1 MTRPALA
8 ALLGGFLLAGCAVRP
23 PTGPTVLA
31 IPPEGKNL
39 AQFQQEEAGCRNY
52 AFNQIG
58 ISPAQG
64 ANQSAA
70 GSAVAGT
77 ALGAAAG
84 ALLGAAGGS
93 PGTGAAIGAG
103 TGLLAG
109 SAVGANNAQVSG
121 YSLQARYDQAYTQC
135 LASTG
140 NQVQT
145 AAAYGTPYGAP
156 YPYYPAYPY
165 YGPYYSP
172 YVGGFYG
179 PGFYRPGV
187 SLGFGFGINHWRPF
201 YGRGFHGG
209 GFRGGGARGFGI
221 RGR

>member
-1 MTRPALA
+1 MNRPVLA
-8 ALLGGFLLAGCAVRP
+8 TVLGGILLAGCAVRP

-31 IPPEGKNL
+31 VPPEGKNL
-39 AQFQQEEAGCRNY
+39 GQFQQEEANCRNY

-58 ISPAQG
+58 ITPAQG
-64 ANQSAA
+64 ANQAAA

-93 PGTGAAIGAG
+93 PGTGAALGAG

-109 SAVGANNAQVSG
+109 SAVGANNAQVSS

-145 AAAYGTPYGAP
+145 AAVYASPYAAPYG
-156 YPYYPAYPY
+156 YGYYPGYS
-165 YGPYYSP
+165 YYSP
-172 YVGGFYG
+172 YYGGFYG
-179 PGFYRPGV
+179 PGFFGPRVGLG
-187 SLGFGFGINHWRPF
+187 LGFGIGSYRSFGGPR
-201 YGRGFHGG
+201 FHGG
-209 GFRGGGARGFGI
+209 GFGGGLRGPGI
-221 RGR
+221 RGRR